1 MSYNGIGLQS
11 VRGSSTSGHVQKSLS
26 SKVSKPGFHESRKK
40 KSHDAQL
47 ATKLKNTTKEKAV
60 DEEIGKELKDH
71 ESLRKIEVR
80 CMDLRDKLEDDDD
93 ELDDE
98 EIDKRVNELREKL
111 TKELKEGKG
120 KYEYKRLYKEDDN
133 KPRRK

>member
-11 VRGSSTSGHVQKSLS
+11 VRGSSTSGHVQKNLS

-40 KSHDAQL
+40 KSHDAEL
-47 ATKLKNTTKEKAV
+47 ATKLENTTKEKAV
-60 DEEIGKELKDH
+60 DEEISKELKDH

-80 CMDLRDKLEDDDD
+80 CMDLRDSLEDDD
-93 ELDDE
+93 ELDDG
-98 EIDKRVNELREKL
+98 EIDKRVNQLREKL

-120 KYEYKRLYKEDDN
+120 KYEYKRLYKEDS
-133 KPRRK
+133 KSRRN